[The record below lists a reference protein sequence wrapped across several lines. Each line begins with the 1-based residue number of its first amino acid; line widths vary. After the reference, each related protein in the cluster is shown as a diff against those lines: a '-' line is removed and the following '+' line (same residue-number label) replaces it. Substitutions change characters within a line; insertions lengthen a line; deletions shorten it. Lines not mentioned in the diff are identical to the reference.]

1 METKLQTRIVTF
13 LIGCIGTRI
22 GLAYAAKFSSKIWS
36 KLLSVVTGIMALGF
50 ATIYLF
56 GLRKT
61 GLETQGAPIW
71 WNHLRPL
78 HALLYAIASWGL
90 FVGKQELS
98 WKVLLVDTLVG
109 LMAFLHYHYN
119 AGSFQ

>member
-1 METKLQTRIVTF
+1 MITKLQRRIGTF

-22 GLAYAAKFSSKIWS
+22 GLAYAAKFSNKLWSKI
-36 KLLSVVTGIMALGF
+36 LSIVTGTMSLGF
-50 ATIYLF
+50 ATIFIF

-78 HALLYAIASWGL
+78 HAIMYGVASWGL
-90 FVGKQELS
+90 FVGNQDLS
-98 WKVLLVDTLVG
+98 WKVLLLDTFIGLV
-109 LMAFLHYHYN
+109 AFLHYHYN
-119 AGSFQ
+119 AGSFE

>member
-22 GLAYAAKFSSKIWS
+22 GLAYAAKFSNKLWSKI
-36 KLLSVVTGIMALGF
+36 LSIVTGFMALGF

-78 HALLYAIASWGL
+78 HAIMYAIASWGL

-109 LMAFLHYHYN
+109 LMAFLNYHYN